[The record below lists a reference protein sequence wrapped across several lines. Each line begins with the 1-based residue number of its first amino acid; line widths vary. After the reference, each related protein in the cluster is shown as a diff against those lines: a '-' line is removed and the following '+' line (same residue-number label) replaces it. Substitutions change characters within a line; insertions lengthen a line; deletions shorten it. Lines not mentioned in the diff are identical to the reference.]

1 MEAGIVEQLDK
12 MKYVVQ
18 MGILCPSKGCL
29 YRKKGYLSLI
39 VAIRCKKHVKN
50 LFNSFALHTS
60 LASLLQKTQQNPS
73 SNWGN
78 TVQTNIAY
86 DD

>member
-1 MEAGIVEQLDK
+1 MEAGIVEQQDK
-12 MKYVVQ
+12 MEYVVQ
-18 MGILCPSKGCL
+18 MRILRPSKGCF
-29 YRKKGYLSLI
+29 YRKKGYLSITLA
-39 VAIRCKKHVKN
+39 VRRKKHVKN
-50 LFNSFALHTS
+50 LFNSFALHIS

>member
-1 MEAGIVEQLDK
+1 MEARIVEQPDK

-18 MGILCPSKGCL
+18 MGILRPSKGCF
-29 YRKKGYLSLI
+29 YRKNGYLSL
-39 VAIRCKKHVKN
+39 VLAVRCKKHVKN
-50 LFNSFALHTS
+50 LFNSFGLHIS